1 MTSITEEEC
10 SICFEKL
17 ENEIAHLS
25 CNHFFHYDCIGSWIQ
40 KSNSIN
46 LNEIYCPMCNQ
57 DFEILNIYLPKDID
71 KNMNYTNKEKEIQNS
86 KQPSRKIDNKNNQ
99 VSKSKCNIL

>member
-1 MTSITEEEC
+1 MTSLTDEEC

-25 CNHFFHYDCIGSWIQ
+25 CNHFFHYHCIGSWIQ
-40 KSNSIN
+40 KKSNSNSDDI
-46 LNEIYCPMCNQ
+46 LCPMCNQ

-71 KNMNYTNKEKEIQNS
+71 KHMDYTNKEKELNKS
-86 KQPSRKIDNKNNQ
+86 NKISNTNQ
-99 VSKSKCNIL
+99 ISKSKCNIL